1 MGIDA
6 EAIER
11 VYRGRYVGFVKAMV
25 AITGNREDA
34 HESVQ
39 EGFARA
45 LAGRRSYRGDGSI
58 EGWVWRIVFRVA
70 LEKRRRPP
78 EQPLEDQ
85 FALALPGPAVDPV
98 LNDALRE
105 LPKRQRMIVFLY
117 YLADLSYEQ
126 ISEACGI
133 SEGTVGASLS
143 KARRTLAE
151 ALRDQRQREISAADH
166 ERRSDA

>member
-11 VYRGRYVGFVKAMV
+11 VYRGRYVGFVKAMM

-34 HESVQ
+34 RESVQ

-58 EGWVWRIVFRVA
+58 EAWIWRIVFRVA
-70 LEKRRRPP
+70 LERRRRPTEEP
-78 EQPLEDQ
+78 FEDS

-98 LNDALRE
+98 LNDALRD

-117 YLADLSYEQ
+117 YLADLSYEE
-126 ISEACGI
+126 IGEAGGI

-143 KARRTLAE
+143 HARRALAE
-151 ALRDQRQREISAADH
+151 ALRDQRHQAIATADH
-166 ERRSDA
+166 ERPAR